1 MNKNGLLILKSIRRK
16 NSVGKDV
23 FSTFFCRKRSF
34 RHIFL
39 QEKKQKS
46 RQKQKQNFYVK
57 VTLRKKLNMWIPHH
71 DLPDSPVVFRG
82 IPLELNPPAAM
93 IPSPRVVIENPALS
107 VIILGAFSQCPP
119 TFFRQS
125 FKALKVLE

>member
-1 MNKNGLLILKSIRRK
+1 
-16 NSVGKDV
+16 
-23 FSTFFCRKRSF
+23 
-34 RHIFL
+34 
-39 QEKKQKS
+39 
-46 RQKQKQNFYVK
+46 
-57 VTLRKKLNMWIPHH
+57 MWIPHH